1 MVPVCIH
8 YMQLK
13 NIGQSLLTSLVYIL
27 LFGQAKS
34 VFLDDQMNQSKEQHA
49 EYSYILRLRSA
60 STQQQQLNYL
70 SIDLFYR

>member
-34 VFLDDQMNQSKEQHA
+34 VFLDD
-49 EYSYILRLRSA
+49 
-60 STQQQQLNYL
+60 
-70 SIDLFYR
+70 